1 MRVPDEIHTILFTVE
16 GPLGSVINHI
26 ITTQE
31 VNKQK
36 VQAFYVSMA
45 TDDQVCL
52 PCLFERIYLD
62 ITYEDPASFLYSYS
76 STKHII
82 HHIKVI
88 IRGASFQLTALM
100 LGL

>member
-1 MRVPDEIHTILFTVE
+1 MCVPDEIHTVLFTVE

-31 VNKQK
+31 VNKRK
-36 VQAFYVSMA
+36 VQAFYASMA

-52 PCLFERIYLD
+52 PCLSERIYLD
-62 ITYEDPASFLYSYS
+62 ITYKDAASFLYSYS
-76 STKHII
+76 STKHMI

-88 IRGASFQLTALM
+88 ISGA
-100 LGL
+100 